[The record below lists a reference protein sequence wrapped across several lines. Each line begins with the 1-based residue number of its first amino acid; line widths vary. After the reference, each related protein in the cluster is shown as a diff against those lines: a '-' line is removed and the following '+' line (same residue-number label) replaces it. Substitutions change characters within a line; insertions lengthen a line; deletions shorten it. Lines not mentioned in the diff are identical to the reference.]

1 MTVVVEVRGYDPS
14 TDLATVEEVERRCEV
29 GPTGK
34 LSLFTDL
41 LGDPICRV
49 RHSPSY
55 LMLVITQTQILPKTK
70 LLLIMMNK
78 LTKEIKLFT
87 FLPHVGTYS
96 KLQKFYH
103 FFLN

>member
-1 MTVVVEVRGYDPS
+1 MTVVVEVREYDPS
-14 TDLATVEEVERRCEV
+14 KDLATVEEVERRCEV

-55 LMLVITQTQILPKTK
+55 LMLVITQTQNLTQNKTSSNNDEVIYELTNK
-70 LLLIMMNK
+70 RNQTFYLL
-78 LTKEIKLFT
+78 TSC
-87 FLPHVGTYS
+87 G
-96 KLQKFYH
+96 
-103 FFLN
+103 